1 MKAERLFA
9 WRNISRKIS
18 MRTFSMIAAAAAV
31 VATSSVP
38 AVMAPATAHAT
49 GRYHTHHLK
58 SGRTHYA
65 KKYCRRSDGTTGL
78 IAGGVGGAVVG
89 RKVIGKGILGTGA
102 GIVGGALAGRAI
114 DRTITAGSRCYW
126 R

>member
-1 MKAERLFA
+1 
-9 WRNISRKIS
+9 
-18 MRTFSMIAAAAAV
+18 MRTFSMLAAAAAV
-31 VATSSVP
+31 IATSSVP

-49 GRYHTHHLK
+49 GRYHVHHLK

-65 KKYCRRSDGTTGL
+65 RKYCRRSNGTTGL

>member
-1 MKAERLFA
+1 
-9 WRNISRKIS
+9 
-18 MRTFSMIAAAAAV
+18 MRTFSMIAAAAAMA
-31 VATSSVP
+31 ATSSVP
-38 AVMAPATAHAT
+38 AVMAPASAHAT
-49 GRYHTHHLK
+49 GRYHTHTLK
-58 SGRTHYA
+58 SGKTHYA
-65 KKYCRRSDGTTGL
+65 RKYCRRSDGTTGL

-114 DRTITAGSRCYW
+114 DRTVTAGSRCYW

>member
-1 MKAERLFA
+1 
-9 WRNISRKIS
+9 
-18 MRTFSMIAAAAAV
+18 MRFTMIAAAAAL

-38 AVMAPATAHAT
+38 AAMTPAMAHASS
-49 GRYHTHHLK
+49 RPHHHTLK
-58 SGRTHYA
+58 SGKTHYA
-65 KKYCRRSDGTTGL
+65 RKYCRYSNGTTGL
-78 IAGGVGGAVVG
+78 VAGGVGGALVG

-114 DRTITAGSRCYW
+114 DRTITAGSRCYY

>member
-1 MKAERLFA
+1 
-9 WRNISRKIS
+9 
-18 MRTFSMIAAAAAV
+18 MRTFSMLAAAAAI

-49 GRYHTHHLK
+49 GRYHVHHLK

-65 KKYCRRSDGTTGL
+65 RRYCRRSDGTTGL
-78 IAGGVGGAVVG
+78 VAGGVAGAVVG
-89 RKVIGKGILGTGA
+89 HKVIHKGILCTCA
-102 GIVGGALAGRAI
+102 GLVGGALAGRAI
-114 DRTITAGSRCYW
+114 DRSKTARSRCYW

>member
-1 MKAERLFA
+1 
-9 WRNISRKIS
+9 
-18 MRTFSMIAAAAAV
+18 MRTFSMLAAAAAV

-38 AVMAPATAHAT
+38 AVMTPATAHSA
-49 GRYHTHHLK
+49 GSQHVHQLK

-65 KKYCRRSDGTTGL
+65 RKYCRRSNGTTGV
-78 IAGGVGGAVVG
+78 IAGAVGGAVVG

-102 GIVGGALAGRAI
+102 GIAGGALAGRAI

>member
-1 MKAERLFA
+1 
-9 WRNISRKIS
+9 
-18 MRTFSMIAAAAAV
+18 MRTFSMFAAAAAV

-38 AVMAPATAHAT
+38 AVMASATAHAT
-49 GRYHTHHLK
+49 GQSHVHQLK

-65 KKYCRRSDGTTGL
+65 RKYCRRSDGTYGL

-89 RKVIGKGILGTGA
+89 REVIGKGILGTGA
-102 GIVGGALAGRAI
+102 GIVGGALAGRAV